1 LRSCLITISNVL
13 ETKVNTKKKSRK
25 LKNPRSGWVRARV
38 RRQSSRRRQRAWC
51 AGLGCPHTHAPEA
64 QARLPP
70 SVSSAAVHCG
80 NDLPHALSCILLA
93 TRRVALGLSS
103 RACITGRASTPRRRM
118 TMPWPSCSGDYA
130 DSSFWMAV
138 LSRAGLAAAP
148 DLCTG
153 TPSLPTRYF
162 SKFHGTGPGKTD
174 SR

>member
-1 LRSCLITISNVL
+1 VRCNRR
-13 ETKVNTKKKSRK
+13 KKNQE
-25 LKNPRSGWVRARV
+25 KNPRSGWVRARV